1 MTKHTILFL
10 AVNLRGTDQ
19 GALDPQAKRDALD
32 QEASAIRKVLKRS
45 GYRDRFELVTRW
57 AAEPHDLLRELRELK
72 PTVVHFSGH
81 GGQDGLFF
89 QAPNGDARVV
99 SPAAIAE
106 TFGAAGGSVKL
117 VVLSACYSEAPAEAL
132 LAHVDCVV
140 AMSGV
145 LRDDMARAFAIGFY
159 GALGDQE
166 SVAAAYR
173 HGNAAISLDG
183 LSDADRPQL
192 KICVGA
198 DAARMILAAVAPA
211 VHVALPCPYPGMRS
225 YSADDSDHFYGR
237 GVEIDELL
245 GRLRAGEREIYV
257 IGPSGSGKSSLV
269 AAGVLPRLACGVAGL
284 GLFVVRSMRPG
295 EHPAARLGE
304 LLEVSDRDLTAPV
317 DVIAALLTGRAL
329 SSSVL
334 ILIDQLEELFTLAD
348 ADERDRFLIALEA
361 LRAAPRC
368 VVVFTLRADFFGA
381 FMESSLW
388 TGRRGR
394 PSRIEVDPMRDEA
407 LNEAIVRPARDLG
420 VSVEPELIER
430 LLADAGSEPGILP
443 LLQETLVQLWDRRQ
457 GQTLTL
463 ADYEAL
469 GDRDRSGLAIALSR
483 RADALLRD
491 LTRAQETIAR
501 RILLRL
507 ISFGEGRS
515 DTGRQ
520 QPRSKLR
527 AADDDAADFEIVL
540 RRLIADRLLTADE
553 DDLGGEAHVDLA
565 HEVMITAWPTLAGWI
580 LAHRVD
586 EQRRRQFEAA
596 AAQWV
601 ERGRGARGLL
611 DLIELADAEAWQRT
625 ESARDL
631 GQSVDVAALV
641 AASRAAHDKQR
652 RQLRGLV
659 WSAFAA
665 LAVFAAVVTTLA
677 VIARHRA
684 SEAEASR
691 RQAEADSKRAEA
703 SDHESQ
709 SLLAQSYKEAGWQ
722 QLLGGHPQEAMPY
735 LMAARRSGEKGE
747 LLRMLIG
754 TATRFLPLV
763 PILEHG
769 AAVSSAAFSS
779 DGSRVVTASSDRTAR
794 VWDAAT
800 GKPLGPSFRHQEGVN
815 SAAFNRDGSRVVTAS
830 SDRTAR
836 VWDAVTGKPLGP
848 PLQHQGAVWKA
859 AFSPDGSRVVTASD
873 DKTARIWDASTGKPI
888 GVLLQHQ
895 GVVWSVAF
903 SPDGTRVITASW
915 DKTARVWDANTG
927 TPLTAALEHQDRVS
941 SAAFSPDGARVVTA
955 GWDATA
961 RVWDAATGKPL
972 AIPLQHQLVVRS
984 AVFSPDGTRIVTA
997 SSDRTAQIWDAA
1009 TGKPL
1014 GPRLTHPG
1022 SVWSAAF
1029 SPDGTHVVTASWDK
1043 TARVWDAATGKP
1055 IGTPLEHQ
1063 GAVNSAAFS
1072 SDGNCVVTASL
1083 DHTARIWDAGTGKPA
1098 TALEHRGG
1106 VNRVAFSR
1114 DGTRVVTASLDHT
1127 ARIWDVATGKPLS
1140 PPLEHQGWV
1149 WSAELSPDGSRVVT
1163 ASLDRTARVWDA
1175 ASGKPLVTLLAHQG
1189 GVNRAAFNLDGSRV
1203 VTASLDRTARVWDA
1217 ASGKPLGSPI
1227 EHQAPVWSAE
1237 FSPDGTRVVTA
1248 SDDHTARVW
1257 DIATSKPVAPP
1268 LEHQGSVRTAE
1279 FSPDGTRV
1287 VTASLDHTARIWDAA
1302 SGRPL
1307 TSPLAHQGGVWSAT
1321 FSPDGTHVVTTSLD
1335 NTARVWD
1342 AATGQPV
1349 ATWLEHQGAVNS
1361 AAFSRDGT
1369 RIVTTSDDNT
1379 ARVWDA
1385 TTGRP
1390 LVPPFQHQAAVY
1402 SAAFSPD
1409 GMRIITAS
1417 DDNTARI
1424 WETPLDETAP
1434 AEWSILAARSPFVL
1448 SGTVHVR
1455 RVPEPALDSARSAP
1469 TISASTPGA
1478 SRSTIAESIPQPLER
1493 RAEPIPFAPG
1503 QIWSGHYVC
1512 AQGRTSLALQITS
1525 VRDNTVDAVFAFS
1538 HAESG
1543 AFGSHLASGQYD
1555 PTYRRLTLASLRW
1568 IRQPPGYTMVD
1579 LTGTLSA
1586 DGSRFAGSVSTGG
1599 CSTFS
1604 VRHR

>member
-10 AVNLRGTDQ
+10 AANPSGTDPR
-19 GALDPQAKRDALD
+19 ALDR
-32 QEASAIRKVLKRS
+32 EARSIRAELKRS
-45 GYRDRFELVTRW
+45 GYRDRFDFETRW
-57 AAEPHDLLRELRELK
+57 AAEPLDLLRELRKLK

-81 GGQDGLFF
+81 SGQNGLFF
-89 QAPNGDARVV
+89 QAADGRVQVV

-106 TFGAAGGSVKL
+106 TFSAAGASVKL

-140 AMSGV
+140 GV
-145 LRDDMARAFAIGFY
+145 GGSIHDDAARSFAIGFY

-166 SVAAAYR
+166 SVAAACR
-173 HGNAAISLDG
+173 HGSAAISLEG
-183 LSDADRPQL
+183 LPDAERPQL
-192 KICVGA
+192 KVRDGF
-198 DAARMILAAVAPA
+198 DATQLVLAAVVPSPR
-211 VHVALPCPYPGMRS
+211 VVLPCPYPGMRP
-225 YSADDSDHFYGR
+225 YSADDADHLHGR
-237 GVEIDELL
+237 AAEIDELL

-269 AAGVLPRLACGVAGL
+269 AAGVLPRLASGVAGL
-284 GLFVVRSMRPG
+284 GPFLVRSMRPG

-304 LLEVSDRDLTAPV
+304 VLEAPEGEGPTPATA
-317 DVIAALLTGRAL
+317 IAALLAHRAAGAA
-329 SSSVL
+329 VL
-334 ILIDQLEELFTLAD
+334 LVIDQLEELFTLSSAE
-348 ADERDRFLIALEA
+348 ERAKFLDA
-361 LRAAPRC
+361 LRALRADLRC
-368 VVVFTLRADFFGA
+368 VLVLVLRADFYGA
-381 FMESSLW
+381 LMDSPLW
-388 TGRRGR
+388 ADLGGQVLRVDVAPLRG
-394 PSRIEVDPMRDEA
+394 PA
-407 LNEAIVRPARDLG
+407 LREAIERPARDLG
-420 VSVEPELIER
+420 VSFEPGLVEQ
-430 LLADAGSEPGILP
+430 LLGDAASEPGILP
-443 LLQETLVQLWDRRQ
+443 LLQETLNQLWDHQQQRR
-457 GQTLTL
+457 LTL
-463 ADYEAL
+463 ADYQAL
-469 GDRDRSGLAIALSR
+469 SDSGRSGLAVAISHRADVTLHELTSR
-483 RADALLRD
+483 RQA
-491 LTRAQETIAR
+491 IAR

-507 ISFGEGRS
+507 VSFGEGRS
-515 DTGRQ
+515 DTRRQ
-520 QPRSKLR
+520 QPLAALR
-527 AADDDAADFEIVL
+527 AADDRAGDLDKVVQQL
-540 RRLIADRLLTADE
+540 VGHRLLTI
-553 DDLGGEAHVDLA
+553 DDGRVDLA
-565 HEVMITAWPTLAGWI
+565 HEVMIAAWPTLAGWI
-580 LAHRVD
+580 QTHRAD
-586 EQRRRQFEAA
+586 EQHRRQLEAA
-596 AAQWV
+596 AAHWV
-601 ERGRGARGLL
+601 ERGRGALGLL
-611 DLIELADAEAWQRT
+611 EPIEQAEAEAWQRT
-625 ESARDL
+625 ESARAL
-631 GQSVDVAALV
+631 GQSADVAALV
-641 AASRAAHDKQR
+641 GASKTAHDRQR
-652 RQLRGLV
+652 RRRRGLV
-659 WSAFAA
+659 WSVFAA
-665 LAVFAAVVTTLA
+665 LAVVTVVVATLA
-677 VIARHRA
+677 VTAHHRA
-684 SEAEASR
+684 IEAEANR
-691 RQAEADSKRAEA
+691 KRAEA
-703 SDHESQ
+703 SDLEGRR
-709 SLLAQSYKEAGWQ
+709 LLAQSYKEAGWQ

-754 TATRFLPLV
+754 TATRFLPLI
-763 PILEHG
+763 PILEHD
-769 AAVSSAAFSS
+769 AAVSSAAFSA
-779 DGSRVVTASSDRTAR
+779 DGSRVVTASSDHTAR

-830 SDRTAR
+830 SDRTAQ

-873 DKTARIWDASTGKPI
+873 DKTARIWDAATGQPL
-888 GVLLQHQ
+888 GVPLQHQ

-915 DKTARVWDANTG
+915 DKTARVWDATTG
-927 TPLTAALEHQDRVS
+927 NPLTAALEHQDRVS
-941 SAAFSPDGARVVTA
+941 SAAFSPDSTRIVTA
-955 GWDATA
+955 SWDATA
-961 RVWDAATGKPL
+961 RVWDTATGKPL
-972 AIPLQHQLVVRS
+972 ATPLQHQLVVRS

-1022 SVWSAAF
+1022 SVRSAAF

-1072 SDGNCVVTASL
+1072 
-1083 DHTARIWDAGTGKPA
+1083 P
-1098 TALEHRGG
+1098 
-1106 VNRVAFSR
+1106 
-1114 DGTRVVTASLDHT
+1114 
-1127 ARIWDVATGKPLS
+1127 
-1140 PPLEHQGWV
+1140 
-1149 WSAELSPDGSRVVT
+1149 
-1163 ASLDRTARVWDA
+1163 
-1175 ASGKPLVTLLAHQG
+1175 
-1189 GVNRAAFNLDGSRV
+1189 
-1203 VTASLDRTARVWDA
+1203 
-1217 ASGKPLGSPI
+1217 
-1227 EHQAPVWSAE
+1227 
-1237 FSPDGTRVVTA
+1237 
-1248 SDDHTARVW
+1248 
-1257 DIATSKPVAPP
+1257 
-1268 LEHQGSVRTAE
+1268 
-1279 FSPDGTRV
+1279 
-1287 VTASLDHTARIWDAA
+1287 
-1302 SGRPL
+1302 
-1307 TSPLAHQGGVWSAT
+1307 
-1321 FSPDGTHVVTTSLD
+1321 
-1335 NTARVWD
+1335 
-1342 AATGQPV
+1342 
-1349 ATWLEHQGAVNS
+1349 
-1361 AAFSRDGT
+1361 DGT

-1512 AQGRTSLALQITS
+1512 SQGRTSLALQITS

-1538 HAESG
+1538 QAESG
-1543 AFGSHLASGQYD
+1543 ASGSHLASGQYD
-1555 PTYRRLTLASLRW
+1555 PTHRRLTLASRGW

-1586 DGSRFAGSVSTGG
+1586 DGSRFAGSVSTSG